1 MAKPIQIDFA
11 VRDHEAELRERL
23 AAAPTEHAA
32 AILEFLDLLEVLHK
46 RNVLSTIRGAVGAGD
61 ELVGHLAKAAAQPE
75 SVRAMRNM
83 LALAKILGSI
93 DPELIEAVQRSIPP
107 QVKDRIARRQTPAP
121 SIWKI
126 VRTFWSPPVRGVL
139 MAFGLMLGGIGYYL
153 NKETA
158 STADR
163 A

>member
-1 MAKPIQIDFA
+1 MAKPIQIDFP

-75 SVRAMRNM
+75 SIRAIRNM
-83 LALAKILGSI
+83 LAMVKILGSI
-93 DPELIEAVQRSIPP
+93 DPEVIEAVQRSIPP
-107 QVKDRIARRQTPAP
+107 QFKDRNARRQTPAP
-121 SIWKI
+121 SIWKMI
-126 VRTFWSPPVRGVL
+126 RTFWSPPVQRVL
-139 MAFGLMLGGIGYYL
+139 FAWGLMLAGIGYYM
-153 NKETA
+153 NKETP
-158 STADR
+158 STADE